1 MLTFHNFYPSNT
13 SFEVGTMARIVWTKI
28 PSSRYTSHEV
38 HHITYIRAVFVFL
51 GDTSFRKHR
60 APRDGVIRLFEF
72 TWPKVSCPETC
83 CVETISTFVAFKI
96 KKIDFSFF
104 LFFVLFQN
112 ELYEYNI
119 IILFEHSNLS

>member
-1 MLTFHNFYPSNT
+1 MKSEQWRE
-13 SFEVGTMARIVWTKI
+13 SFEQKSLVLGTN
-28 PSSRYTSHEV
+28 HEV
-38 HHITYIRAVFVFL
+38 HHIMYIRAVFVFL

-104 LFFVLFQN
+104 FVFCF
-112 ELYEYNI
+112 I
-119 IILFEHSNLS
+119 SK